1 MKKRPGTMRGSDAP
15 VKKFWPSKAPR
26 TMRGSDTPVKKRPSK
41 APAPED
47 SVPLTPWAK
56 ARLAYD
62 DDEGPQADFDENEA
76 VSERLR
82 RLLIDPGDDFA
93 PSSPGSPEGL
103 VLIEDPELNR
113 LIMDAA
119 EQARLAGQG
128 EPDRPPEGEG
138 EGEQPPEGE
147 GEQRGGGVTLSG
159 TLATALISRAVLSG
173 HARHGAHLSSSA

>member
-1 MKKRPGTMRGSDAP
+1 MKKRPRTMRGSDAP

-47 SVPLTPWAK
+47 SVPLTPWAR

-62 DDEGPQADFDENEA
+62 DDVEGPQADFDANEA
-76 VSERLR
+76 VSERLH

-93 PSSPGSPEGL
+93 PSSPGTPEGL
-103 VLIEDPELNR
+103 VLAEDPELDR

-119 EQARLAGQG
+119 EQAWLAGQG
-128 EPDRPPEGEG
+128 EPARPPEGEG

-147 GEQRGGGVTLSG
+147 GEGEQPPEGEG
-159 TLATALISRAVLSG
+159 
-173 HARHGAHLSSSA
+173 